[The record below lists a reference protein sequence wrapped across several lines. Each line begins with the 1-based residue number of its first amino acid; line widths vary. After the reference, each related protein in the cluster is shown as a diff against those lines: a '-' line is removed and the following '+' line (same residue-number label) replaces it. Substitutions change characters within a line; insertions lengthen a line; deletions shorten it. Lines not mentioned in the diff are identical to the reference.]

1 MAIINVKKIQLAAV
15 SSHKDK
21 ILEILQDFGSMH
33 IENIETE
40 NTKAGANLN
49 KESKKDLLDIQKIEL
64 DYANIEYAIKMLAPY
79 GEKRG
84 LLAGPISLS
93 DEEIAKK
100 ATSFD
105 FNHIVKQC
113 VEIEDEM
120 AKAKNE
126 LNFLKNEKIQYTPW
140 KNLKVELQNLKG
152 SRRAEI
158 ITGCFKTVTY
168 PQAKEELAGLNNL
181 ISLEKVH
188 ADEKLTYVTIV
199 FSREIEKELKQFLV
213 EHKFLE
219 TEMPAGD
226 GLIQDYLKTVD
237 GKISNNEKI
246 LHEKE
251 NELKKLAKNLDDLKI
266 TYDYLN
272 WQKDKA
278 ETKRKVGNTEY
289 SFIVNA
295 WVPGNKMGK
304 LEGAIREH
312 TGEFNIT
319 ELPLAEGENP
329 PVIIENKGVVWP
341 FETLTR
347 MYGLPRHDEMDPTP
361 FLSVFFII
369 YFALCLTD
377 AAYGLIMFIVMA
389 LALKYMKFG
398 EGIKRLVKLLM
409 YCGLATFVIGALFG
423 GWFGLEADKMPEFL
437 TYTNAAGEKMF
448 LFQLVNSV
456 TNPLTVLILALALG
470 FAQIL
475 FGTYIK
481 LYHSFM
487 HGNKKD
493 ALMDTGSWAFMLTGI
508 GFFVLAAA
516 KVLPSP
522 ADTIGQW
529 WVIMGAVILILTQ
542 GRDKKNPILKLLAG
556 ILSLYGLV
564 NYMSDVLSYSRLL
577 ALGLATAI
585 IALAVNVIVNLA
597 MGIPYIGWLF
607 AIVIFV
613 GGHVFNL
620 VLNALGSFIHAG
632 RLQFVEFFSKFLEG
646 GGKEFQA
653 FSKKN
658 KYVYVKQPATNQ
670 NIN

>member
-1 MAIINVKKIQLAAV
+1 MSITPVKKIQLAAV
-15 SSHKDK
+15 ASHKDK

-33 IENIETE
+33 IENIESGE
-40 NTKAGANLN
+40 GASSLH
-49 KESKKDLLDIQKIEL
+49 KESKDDLHDIQKIEL

-84 LLAGPISLS
+84 LLAGPISFS
-93 DEEIAKK
+93 PKEIEKK

-105 FNHIVKQC
+105 FSGIVKQC
-113 VEIEDEM
+113 VAIEDVM
-120 AKAKNE
+120 AKAKND
-126 LNFLKNEKIQYTPW
+126 LSFLKNEKIQYAPW
-140 KNLKVELQNLKG
+140 KNLQIELQNLKG
-152 SRRAEI
+152 TKQAGI
-158 ITGCFKTVTY
+158 FTGGFRTSTFA
-168 PQAKEELAGLNNL
+168 QTKEELSGLNSL
-181 ISLEKVH
+181 ISFESVH
-188 ADEKLTYVTIV
+188 ADEKQTYVTIV
-199 FSREIEKELKQFLV
+199 FSREIEKELRQFLS
-213 EHKFLE
+213 EHKFTE

-226 GLIQDYLKTVD
+226 GLIKEYLKTVD
-237 GKISNNEKI
+237 DKISDSEKI
-246 LHEKE
+246 LREQEH
-251 NELKKLAKNLDDLKI
+251 ELKKLAKHLDDLKV
-266 TYDYLN
+266 TYDYLS

-295 WVPGNKMGK
+295 WVPGNKMAK
-304 LEGAIREH
+304 LESAIGEH
-312 TGEFNIT
+312 TGEYNIT

-329 PVIIENKGVVWP
+329 PVIIENKGVIWP

-437 TYTNAAGEKMF
+437 TYTDAAGEKMF

-470 FAQIL
+470 FVQIL

-487 HGNKKD
+487 HGSKKD

-508 GFFVLAAA
+508 GFFILAAA

-529 WVIMGAVILILTQ
+529 WVILGAVILILTQ
-542 GRDKKNPILKLLAG
+542 GRDKKNPIMKLLAG

-613 GGHVFNL
+613 GGHIFNL

-646 GGKEFQA
+646 GGKEFQS
-653 FSKKN
+653 FSKKS
-658 KYVYVKQPATNQ
+658 KYVYIKN
-670 NIN
+670 N